1 MSVSYF
7 STSLLIN
14 SGNINQLSIIFVNR
28 PEEESESAVDS
39 LSHGGESQY
48 RRKRGSGT
56 KVGGAAA
63 SAKTATKNSGGGKKN
78 FRLVVLLRHNH
89 NNIWS

>member
-1 MSVSYF
+1 MWLYF
-7 STSLLIN
+7 S
-14 SGNINQLSIIFVNR
+14 R
-28 PEEESESAVDS
+28 PEEHEALNPVESAGMEHDAR
-39 LSHGGESQY
+39 

-78 FRLVVLLRHNH
+78 FR
-89 NNIWS
+89 